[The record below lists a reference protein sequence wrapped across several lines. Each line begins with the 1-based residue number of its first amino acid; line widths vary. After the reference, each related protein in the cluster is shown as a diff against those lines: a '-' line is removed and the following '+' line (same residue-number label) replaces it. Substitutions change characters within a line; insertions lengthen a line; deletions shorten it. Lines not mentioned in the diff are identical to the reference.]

1 MTDFELDELVLRA
14 RQDRPAP
21 GVLAAVARNL
31 RVPFVAV
38 PIAASVVAPSTAV
51 ASGLAKLGISRL
63 GLWGWGAGSTV
74 AVTGVAVAVALHQPD
89 APAPRLPPSTV
100 AVEHVPSPVRARPM
114 GIEPVAPSPEPVAP
128 APAAERRVVK
138 DVAASWDEPELI
150 ERARKALAADPRRAL
165 ALTQEHQRRFP
176 SGALSVERDVIA
188 LDAFARTG
196 QVAEARRRALAF
208 EAKYPKSIHLPR
220 VQALLSR
227 LGTN

>member
-21 GVLAAVARNL
+21 GALAAVARSL
-31 RVPFVAV
+31 RVPFVAM
-38 PIAASVVAPSTAV
+38 PIVAGVVAPSTAV
-51 ASGLAKLGISRL
+51 AGGLAKLGMSRL
-63 GLWGWGAGSTV
+63 GLLGWGAGSTI
-74 AVTGVAVAVALHQPD
+74 AVTGVVVAVALQQPEPPVSRMPASTVAAQRAPSPPGMKPMVVEPATP
-89 APAPRLPPSTV
+89 APAP
-100 AVEHVPSPVRARPM
+100 
-114 GIEPVAPSPEPVAP
+114 VAPPQP
-128 APAAERRVVK
+128 AERRVVK

-165 ALTQEHQRRFP
+165 TLAQEHQRRFP

-188 LDAFARTG
+188 LEALARTG
-196 QVAEARRRALAF
+196 QAAEARRRALAF

-227 LGTN
+227 LGSN